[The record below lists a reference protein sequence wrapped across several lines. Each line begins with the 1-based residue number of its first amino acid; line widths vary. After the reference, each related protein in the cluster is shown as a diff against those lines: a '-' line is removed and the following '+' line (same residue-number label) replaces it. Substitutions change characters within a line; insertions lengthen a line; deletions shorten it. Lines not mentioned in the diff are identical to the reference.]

1 LHVGGLLLVLAVM
14 SSPGEKSAG
23 VHLAAGALAFR
34 EGRYAEA
41 LVEFRVAR
49 GLGASDADPYAAA
62 TLVKL
67 GRAEEAVEA
76 FAPTEE
82 GRDALLDYYRSIAC
96 YEARLYLCADR
107 LLALVGA
114 RSGPRIAE
122 EAAKAR
128 AAIASE
134 LTKEPPQPTIDWYL
148 TRCGERLRVMTR
160 LLARSPLRSRATSP
174 RTLRRAPRPRTQYS
188 RAARE
193 EIIDIAFTR
202 KSSSHVTEGDIP
214 CSH

>member
-1 LHVGGLLLVLAVM
+1 MHVGGLLLVLAVM

-34 EGRYAEA
+34 EARYAEA

-148 TRCGERLRVMTR
+148 TRCGERRDAGR
-160 LLARSPLRSRATSP
+160 AALAATFCQEAVGLSE
-174 RTLRRAPRPRTQYS
+174 RRADRYRLSEAATQLSRLTGSGRTGV
-188 RAARE
+188 AR
-193 EIIDIAFTR
+193 
-202 KSSSHVTEGDIP
+202 
-214 CSH
+214 

>member
-1 LHVGGLLLVLAVM
+1 MHVGGLLLVLAVM

-23 VHLAAGALAFR
+23 EHLAAGAHAFR
-34 EGRYAEA
+34 EGRYDEA
-41 LVEFRVAR
+41 LVEFRVAQ
-49 GLGASDADPYAAA
+49 GLGASDAGPYAAA
-62 TLVKL
+62 SLVKL

-82 GRDALLDYYRSIAC
+82 GRDALLDYYRGIAC

-107 LLALVGA
+107 LLAAVSA

-134 LTKEPPQPTIDWYL
+134 LAKEPPQPTIDWYL
-148 TRCGERLRVMTR
+148 TRCGERRDAGRST
-160 LLARSPLRSRATSP
+160 LAAAFCQEAVGLAERRSDRYRMSEAATQLSSLPGSR
-174 RTLRRAPRPRTQYS
+174 RTGG
-188 RAARE
+188 AR
-193 EIIDIAFTR
+193 
-202 KSSSHVTEGDIP
+202 
-214 CSH
+214 

>member
-1 LHVGGLLLVLAVM
+1 MHVGGLLLVLAVM
-14 SSPGEKSAG
+14 SSSGEKNAG
-23 VHLAAGALAFR
+23 EHLAAGALAFR
-34 EGRYAEA
+34 EGRYDEA
-41 LVEFRVAR
+41 LVEFRVAQ
-49 GLGASDADPYAAA
+49 GLGASDAGPYAAA

-82 GRDALLDYYRSIAC
+82 GRDALLDYYRGNAC

-134 LTKEPPQPTIDWYL
+134 LAKEPPQPTIDWYL
-148 TRCGERLRVMTR
+148 TQCGERRDVGR
-160 LLARSPLRSRATSP
+160 PALAAAFCQEAVGLAE
-174 RTLRRAPRPRTQYS
+174 RRADRYRLSEAVTQLSSLPGSGRTGV
-188 RAARE
+188 AR
-193 EIIDIAFTR
+193 
-202 KSSSHVTEGDIP
+202 
-214 CSH
+214 